1 MNDALYIAAT
11 GMHAHQ
17 RSVETIANN
26 LANVNTIGFKRGRIN
41 FADLIYRPV
50 GVKAASVTDAM
61 GGAPLVNGS
70 GVAVARI
77 VNVFEGGDLKK
88 TDRPMDFAVR
98 GEGFVELSAP
108 DGGAVFMRSGRFGI
122 DKDGYL
128 VAADGLPVKPSIHV
142 GIDVSDVVIETDG
155 RVQARS
161 RPQDALAE
169 VGQLELVRF
178 PDMSGLAAAGN
189 GTYRATATSGE
200 PITGRA
206 SENGMGQFAQGFP
219 ETSNVDMTEEMV
231 ALMTAQRAYESSVK
245 VIQATD
251 EMMSMSNSLRK

>member
-41 FADLIYRPV
+41 FADLIYRPI
-50 GVKAASVTDAM
+50 GAKTSGPTDVM
-61 GGAPLVNGS
+61 GTAQLMSGS
-70 GVAVARI
+70 GVGVSGI
-77 VNVFEGGDLKK
+77 INVFSGGDLKK

-98 GEGFVELSAP
+98 GEGFIELSAA
-108 DGGAVFMRSGRFGI
+108 DGGSVFMRSGAFGI
-122 DKDGYL
+122 DKDGFL

-142 GIDVSDVVIETDG
+142 GVDVSEVVIDTDG

-161 RPQDALAE
+161 RPQDPLAE

-178 PDMSGLAAAGN
+178 PDVSGLAAAGN
-189 GTYRATATSGE
+189 GTYRATANSGE
-200 PITGRA
+200 PIAGRA
-206 SENGMGQFAQGFP
+206 SENGMGQFAQGFQ